1 MDLGFETFFARQ
13 SVQSK
18 QVFNLFSS
26 NSLRLETSS
35 SICSSIDQELA
46 EKLCLFRQE
55 VKDFSW
61 SDFSLRRVARVSGV
75 QFEGFQTKHRTTK
88 TFCFGRVR
96 EMCAF
101 LSFSK
106 FHVRI
111 LPLQL
116 LKSFLK
122 NIVTELILRIRCL
135 GSISVIPEA
144 STRSV

>member
-1 MDLGFETFFARQ
+1 MKLFTRQ
-13 SVQSK
+13 NVQNK
-18 QVFNLFSS
+18 HVFNRFSS
-26 NSLRLETSS
+26 NCLRLEISS

-111 LPLQL
+111 LPLQF

-122 NIVTELILRIRCL
+122 NIVTELLLRIRCL
-135 GSISVIPEA
+135 GSISAIPEA